1 MKSIQLVCSLI
12 LLFLSSLAFA
22 QFNFLKNITEYS
34 SNAVLLHAIEFDGH
48 LLSIVPMS
56 KPTENK
62 SGFILYKANSNLKIV
77 DSLNRFYN
85 QSQTFISNMTMGI
98 NGKTNVAISI
108 GDKPVG
114 LKIYTINNELFITD
128 SVQIIDSNFQINRF
142 VFGNLIDGPNG
153 DFVLNCVFY
162 KEEIPYN
169 VYYLFDGS
177 LKLKKKYVDSNFV
190 GVKNYNKI
198 VSGNMLFL
206 NEEYVTLQ
214 SSPPLEIY
222 SFNAIKRFSKNL
234 DLIYAGK
241 VTDQLYNERVF
252 NSPINI
258 NNKWI
263 ISNMFTH
270 WQGSNSFYSANLI
283 SIDSE
288 NRITPKTL
296 FKPEYGKVDGNASI
310 SNYGALYDKQTQTI
324 EVIFNSGGSYLSSY
338 AIRLV
343 FDTSYQ
349 LINNTMYEYPVN
361 KLDTIYSFIH
371 TNGCINFNGKL
382 LIYGYLYKSEK
393 GKRIPIEIP
402 RPFIEPIENLDLV
415 LGNKNIQ
422 EEEKSITIYP
432 NPFSSELIIQS
443 KESNLKVII
452 LDNTGRTVF
461 LQTIESIQTLNFEH
475 LEAGIYYLM
484 AKNNNGQVYSQK
496 LIKVD

>member
-22 QFNFLKNITEYS
+22 QSNLLKNITEYS
-34 SNAVLLHAIEFDGH
+34 SNAVLLHAIEFNGH
-48 LLSIVPMS
+48 LLSIVPLS
-56 KPTENK
+56 KPTENE
-62 SGFILYKANSNLKIV
+62 SGIILYKANSNLKIT

-177 LKLKKKYVDSNFV
+177 LKLKKKHVDSNFV
-190 GVKNYNKI
+190 GEKNYNKI

-214 SSPPLEIY
+214 SSPPREIY

-241 VTDQLYNERVF
+241 VSDQLYNERVF

-263 ISNMFTH
+263 IANMFTH
-270 WQGSNSFYSANLI
+270 WQGANSFYSANLI
-283 SIDSE
+283 SIDSG
-288 NRITPKTL
+288 NSITPKTL
-296 FKPEYGKVDGNASI
+296 FKPEYGKVDGGASI
-310 SNYGALYDKQTQTI
+310 SNYGALYDKQTQTV
-324 EVIFNSGGSYLSSY
+324 EVIFNSGGRYLSDY

-343 FDTSYQ
+343 FDTTYQ

-371 TNGCINFNGKL
+371 TNGCIKFNKKL

-393 GKRIPIEIP
+393 GKRIPIEVT
-402 RPFIEPIENLDLV
+402 RPFIESIENLDIV
-415 LGNKNIQ
+415 LGYDDLN
-422 EEEKSITIYP
+422 EKEKQIAVYP
-432 NPFSSELIIQS
+432 NPFSNEVTINFSEN
-443 KESNLKVII
+443 NLLLTIT
-452 LDNTGRTVF
+452 DNTGRLLFSQNAETNAI
-461 LQTIESIQTLNFEH
+461 LK
-475 LEAGIYYLM
+475 LENLKAGIYYLS
-484 AKNNNGQVYSQK
+484 ALGQDGQKYSQK
-496 LIKVD
+496 LIKLE